1 MDDEKI
7 RRIVIENALKYGKSD
22 TKFVINKI
30 IGENKDLIKNIKEL
44 AQKVNQIVNEVNSLS
59 RDKLE
64 EEASILG
71 ITLKKEEKE
80 FDLKPLPNVNGEV
93 ILRIPP
99 EPSGYMHLGHAIS
112 FMINYLYKLKY
123 NGKLVLRFEDTNPEK
138 VKKEYIDYFKKYI
151 SWLGIKWDVEKIAS
165 NDMEIIY
172 NYGEK
177 LIKEGKA
184 YICTCSKEQ
193 IKENRLK
200 GIACSCRSRNV
211 EENLELWEL
220 AKTGKIEEGK
230 ATVRLIGDMK
240 SEDMSLRDPNIFRIK
255 FTKYKNYTLWPL
267 YDFENTIEDYLDKVT
282 HIIRSNEFKNSVQN
296 LIREYLNF
304 TKPTIIQYA
313 RFNFEGTPFSKRKI
327 RELISQ
333 GKISSWEDLRLPTMN
348 SIERRGILPQ
358 AIKEF
363 VIRNGYSESSHTY
376 EWESLLTLNRKILDP
391 ISKRLFFVIDPLKI
405 NINYDGEIEIPYH
418 PTQNLGK
425 RKIKVNGFV
434 YISKNDLEYDK
445 LLRLKDFVSVRINKD
460 NTAVIVSKEKIG
472 NEKIIQWVGNDFLN
486 AKLVKINELLKG
498 EDINPES
505 LKEYDGFLE
514 SNGSLLSEGEIVQFE
529 RIGFA
534 RLDNKEKNVFIYSC

>member
-1 MDDEKI
+1 
-7 RRIVIENALKYGKSD
+7 
-22 TKFVINKI
+22 
-30 IGENKDLIKNIKEL
+30 
-44 AQKVNQIVNEVNSLS
+44 
-59 RDKLE
+59 
-64 EEASILG
+64 
-71 ITLKKEEKE
+71 
-80 FDLKPLPNVNGEV
+80 
-93 ILRIPP
+93 
-99 EPSGYMHLGHAIS
+99 
-112 FMINYLYKLKY
+112 
-123 NGKLVLRFEDTNPEK
+123 
-138 VKKEYIDYFKKYI
+138 
-151 SWLGIKWDVEKIAS
+151 
-165 NDMEIIY
+165 
-172 NYGEK
+172 
-177 LIKEGKA
+177 
-184 YICTCSKEQ
+184 
-193 IKENRLK
+193 
-200 GIACSCRSRNV
+200 
-211 EENLELWEL
+211 
-220 AKTGKIEEGK
+220 
-230 ATVRLIGDMK
+230 
-240 SEDMSLRDPNIFRIK
+240 
-255 FTKYKNYTLWPL
+255 
-267 YDFENTIEDYLDKVT
+267 IEDYLDKVT

-333 GKISSWEDLRLPTMN
+333 GKISSWEDLRLPTMS

-391 ISKRLFFVIDPLKI
+391 ISKRLFFVIDPVKI